1 MWFHVFFGMILYQI
15 VASIIDYQV
24 VQRLE
29 ERRKKREEDSLDIP
43 KE

>member
-1 MWFHVFFGMILYQI
+1 MILYQ
-15 VASIIDYQV
+15 VVSSIIDYQV

-29 ERRKKREEDSLDIP
+29 ERRKKREESSLDIS

>member
-1 MWFHVFFGMILYQI
+1 MWFHVFFGMILYQ
-15 VASIIDYQV
+15 VVSSIIDYQV

-29 ERRKKREEDSLDIP
+29 DRRKKREESSLDIS